1 MVEALESYQPWRTQ
15 AACQDST
22 EVDFF
27 SEELGEQ
34 TRARAMCA
42 GCPVI
47 DECLRYS
54 IDTNQTEG
62 VWGGLLPRERNRL
75 RRIWFRDLKKAG

>member
-1 MVEALESYQPWRTQ
+1 MKALESYEPWRNE
-15 AACQDST
+15 AACHDST

-27 SEELGEQ
+27 SEEPGEQ
-34 TRARAMCA
+34 TRARAMCG

-47 DECLRYS
+47 DECLQYA

-75 RRIWFRDLKKAG
+75 RRIWLRDLKKAG